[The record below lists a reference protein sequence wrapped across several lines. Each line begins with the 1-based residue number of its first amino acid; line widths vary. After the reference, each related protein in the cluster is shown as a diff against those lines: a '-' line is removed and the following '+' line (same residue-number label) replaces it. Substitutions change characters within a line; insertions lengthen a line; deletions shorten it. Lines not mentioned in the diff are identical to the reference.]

1 MKSNSK
7 GTGVIAILLS
17 ILVVTAVG
25 FTGYYVW
32 TSQQEKKDTSD
43 VTNSNN
49 DAAVATTNSVSASLT
64 IKELGIIIPVENWG
78 FIKNQDDINSFSVYS
93 DKSKQLASKIPGC
106 DDYSIGKVFQSD
118 TNYSIENPDYPG
130 YINNV
135 DGTFFVLTLRNEAS
149 CTNDDGTLSAESTA
163 LNEQQMKDAEEI
175 KSVWN
180 DVKSVNQMVN

>member
-1 MKSNSK
+1 MNKN
-7 GTGVIAILLS
+7 GLGALVTLFIIVIVLTI
-17 ILVVTAVG
+17 G
-25 FTGYYVW
+25 FVGYYVW
-32 TSQQEKKDTSD
+32 DSQQNIEDKNSVVDSSVNSANNTSD
-43 VTNSNN
+43 LE
-49 DAAVATTNSVSASLT
+49 ASLT

-78 FIKNQDDINSFSVYS
+78 FIKNQDDLSSFSVYS
-93 DKSKQLASKIPGC
+93 VKSKQLASQIPGC
-106 DDYSIGKVFQSD
+106 DDYTIGKVFQSD
-118 TNYSIENPDYPG
+118 TDYSIEYPDYPG